1 MEEQKPPVQKSDS
14 NTNAALSYIWIISV
28 IMIVTK
34 KNDEFV
40 MFHAKQGLILFI
52 ASFLYFIP
60 YYIGTILDILIVIC
74 IIVGFIK
81 AMAGERYKLPVIG
94 DLAEKIKF

>member
-52 ASFLYFIP
+52 ASFLWFIP
-60 YYIGTILDILIVIC
+60 VVGWILDILIVIC
-74 IIVGFIK
+74 IIIGFIK
-81 AMAGERYKLPVIG
+81 AMAGERYKLPVVG
-94 DLAEKIKF
+94 DLAEKIKL